1 MSGERVAVVSQ
12 ESSALWVGRLSP
24 STWEV
29 VDDGVVYLFPR
40 TRHGQIRYGT
50 VEGVSW
56 LDEQTLAVVSDRAKP
71 GQPRRMRATDQSVH
85 IVALPVTDTAGGA
98 GLNTG
103 RSRRDRQGCDGACG
117 GRHRVTAPAC
127 PFPAAGDRAT
137 TPCSRSP
144 GCDSSSSAWPPRSTA
159 DRRHELEH
167 TLGFVPPD
175 TRLPM
180 VHLSRGIDLL
190 RDERPRGGD
199 RRCAP
204 IR

>member
-71 GQPRRMRATDQSVH
+71 DQPRRMRATDQSVH
-85 IVALPVTDTAGGA
+85 IVALPVSD
-98 GLNTG
+98 
-103 RSRRDRQGCDGACG
+103 
-117 GRHRVTAPAC
+117 
-127 PFPAAGDRAT
+127 AAGDR
-137 TPCSRSP
+137 
-144 GCDSSSSAWPPRSTA
+144 
-159 DRRHELEH
+159 
-167 TLGFVPPD
+167 
-175 TRLPM
+175 
-180 VHLSRGIDLL
+180 
-190 RDERPRGGD
+190 RPRAGRSVIDRARWRMQRTTKSHRPCMPFSSGG
-199 RRCAP
+199 
-204 IR
+204 